1 MTLLFY
7 IYVVLVLPYI
17 LWKGWHAWR
26 RTRATY
32 QQDIAQHGSLREYL
46 LGNGATTWQA
56 RRPFLRH
63 AVERAWR
70 PIARQWRFWLIV
82 IALGVLLLILK

>member
-1 MTLLFY
+1 MTILLY
-7 IYVVLVLPYI
+7 IYVVLVLPFM

-26 RTRATY
+26 RARTTY
-32 QQDIAQHGSLREYL
+32 QQDAAQHGSLREYL
-46 LGNGATTWQA
+46 LGNGATSGQA

-63 AVERAWR
+63 AAERAWR

-82 IALGVLLLILK
+82 ITLGALLWILK